1 MAPAKG
7 SPWYVTL
14 PCTGLRVG
22 FREQDNP
29 QQASI
34 AKAAQASARPRLEV
48 SADDDSLR
56 MVRAFM
62 AENRP
67 D

>member
-1 MAPAKG
+1 
-7 SPWYVTL
+7 L
-14 PCTGLRVG
+14 G

-34 AKAAQASARPRLEV
+34 AKAAQASASPRLEV

-56 MVRAFM
+56 IVRAFM